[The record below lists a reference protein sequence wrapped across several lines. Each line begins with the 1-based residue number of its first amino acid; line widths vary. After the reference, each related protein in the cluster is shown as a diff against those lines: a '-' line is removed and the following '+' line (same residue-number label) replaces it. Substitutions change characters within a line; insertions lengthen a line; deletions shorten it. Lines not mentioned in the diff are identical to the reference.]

1 MDKLP
6 ILPSIRKAITYTYMN
21 IGLICK
27 VAAPWVVLYLVYTLA
42 FEILGIAD
50 YLQLAEDVDF
60 VTKFPIVA
68 VGLGYENLEILTARL
83 DAMTAELGL
92 IIPIHYYADHLL
104 KILAY
109 ASVSVA
115 MVRVYILDVELPIIS
130 LKRREIKNFI
140 YIMVFLI
147 IIGGASYGI
156 ADFVI
161 PADIGTTA
169 TGMLYTFIGLFVGF
183 FVVRFLLVFPAIAL
197 DDDKISIMQSWQLT
211 RGINWRLYGGMIL
224 VLFSSLP
231 ISLFKLTVEKVALP
245 LTVIW
250 PIELLFSMMI
260 VTFIAVYLAVCYQ
273 YIVLGIGKEKQGPL
287 F

>member
-21 IGLICK
+21 VGLISK
-27 VAAPWVVLYLVYTLA
+27 VAAPWVALYLVYTLV

-60 VTKFPIVA
+60 VTNFPIVA

-92 IIPIHYYADHLL
+92 IIPIHYYSDHLL

-161 PADIGTTA
+161 PANIGTTA

-231 ISLFKLTVEKVALP
+231 ISLFKLTVDKVALP